1 MSWDDEQRQVQG
13 DMPDHVHMVI
23 SIQPKYAVSSVIG
36 YTKGK
41 SAIALARD
49 FEGCQ
54 RNFTGQHFQARGYF
68 VSAVGLDEEAIKNYV
83 ENQMSED
90 IRLDKWNR
98 YVLIFGFVALCSQA
112 HRNNKVPLVFFQR
125 GRQPRWAAYAPCL
138 CPARYFCRVSIVL
151 TGRPVHP

>member
-1 MSWDDEQRQVQG
+1 MLGDIRPWLIHRFKELAVQRG
-13 DMPDHVHMVI
+13 CRTETDTGGMPDHVHMVI

-36 YTKGK
+36 YIKGK

-90 IRLDKWNR
+90 IRLDKLNR
-98 YVLIFGFVALCSQA
+98 YVLIFGFVARCSQA
-112 HRNNKVPLVFFQR
+112 QK
-125 GRQPRWAAYAPCL
+125 
-138 CPARYFCRVSIVL
+138 
-151 TGRPVHP
+151 